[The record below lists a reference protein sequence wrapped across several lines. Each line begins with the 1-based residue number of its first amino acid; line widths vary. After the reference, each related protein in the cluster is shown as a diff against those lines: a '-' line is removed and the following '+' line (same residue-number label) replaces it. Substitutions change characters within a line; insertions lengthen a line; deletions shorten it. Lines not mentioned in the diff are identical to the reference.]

1 MMAVLMS
8 VLALAGGAFVGASL
22 RYLLTLL
29 FAAWFGVV
37 FPWGTLVAN
46 MLGCLLLGVFLA
58 YAQATPDM
66 SPTVRLAF
74 STGFCGSLTTF
85 STFTYE
91 TVTLLEND
99 NWQLALLNVAAS
111 LTAGLLVIAGGLW
124 LGRALSER
132 L

>member
-1 MMAVLMS
+1 MMAVLTS
-8 VLALAGGAFVGASL
+8 VVALAGGAFVGAGM
-22 RYLLTLL
+22 RYLITLL
-29 FAAWFGVV
+29 FAAWLGVA

-46 MLGCLLLGVFLA
+46 LLGCLLLGVFLA
-58 YAQATPDM
+58 YAQTTPDL

-91 TVTLLEND
+91 TVALLEND
-99 NWQLALLNVAAS
+99 QWQLALLNVAGS
-111 LTAGLLVIAGGLW
+111 LTAGLLVMAGGLW
-124 LGRALSER
+124 LGRVLSER